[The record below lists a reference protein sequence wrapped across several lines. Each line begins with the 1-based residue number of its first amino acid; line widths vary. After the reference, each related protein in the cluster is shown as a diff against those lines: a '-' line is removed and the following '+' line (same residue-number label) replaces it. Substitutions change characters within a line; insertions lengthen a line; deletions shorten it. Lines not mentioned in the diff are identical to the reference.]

1 MQLNQLLACQRRTEI
16 SISFSDQIEN
26 GGANILAMTPVAW
39 LLAFLR
45 DEPGCAIGLLCLQQ
59 PVHLASAEAEHT
71 GGLDYTQATIM
82 NLLNNFKAM
91 QFFLRH
97 GDQKGHGNSERS

>member
-1 MQLNQLLACQRRTEI
+1 MPPIAL
-16 SISFSDQIEN
+16 
-26 GGANILAMTPVAW
+26 

-45 DEPGCAIGLLCLQQ
+45 DETGHAIGLICLQY
-59 PVHLASAEAEHT
+59 PVHLASADAEHA
-71 GGLDYTQATIM
+71 GGLNDAQALIM
-82 NLLNNFKAM
+82 NLLDDFEAM